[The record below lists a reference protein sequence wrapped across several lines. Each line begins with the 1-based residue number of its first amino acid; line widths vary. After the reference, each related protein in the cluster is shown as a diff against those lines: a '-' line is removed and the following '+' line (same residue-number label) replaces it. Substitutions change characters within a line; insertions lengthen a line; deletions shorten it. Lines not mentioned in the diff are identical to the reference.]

1 MIDTL
6 RFANRLK
13 QAGFTDQQSEAFAEA
28 WAEQARDDLP
38 SRADMIALDSKVDRI
53 RTELEGKIDR
63 LVGRIEGRF
72 DPLMDRLRRKLDKL
86 TWMVGF
92 TLAGVVAVIVR
103 LLFAG

>member
-6 RFANRLK
+6 KFANRLK
-13 QAGFTDQQSEAFAEA
+13 RAGFTDQQSEAFAEA

-38 SRADMIALDSKVDRI
+38 SRSDLIALNGKIDRI
-53 RTELEGKIDR
+53 HAELDGKIDR
-63 LVGRIEGRF
+63 LKAELDG
-72 DPLMDRLRRKLDKL
+72 KLDKL

-103 LLFAG
+103 LLFLGG